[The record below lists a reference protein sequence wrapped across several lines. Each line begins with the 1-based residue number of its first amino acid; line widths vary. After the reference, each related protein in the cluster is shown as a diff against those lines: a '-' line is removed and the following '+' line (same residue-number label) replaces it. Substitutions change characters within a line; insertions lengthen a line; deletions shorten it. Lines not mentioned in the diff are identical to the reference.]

1 MTARNAE
8 FIGWRDRGLV
18 KPGYLADLNLIDLD
32 KAGLPPP
39 HVVRD
44 LPANGSRLLQS
55 CAAYRYTIK
64 SGRVSFRDGE
74 STGELTGR
82 LIRGEL
88 RAPAT

>member
-1 MTARNAE
+1 
-8 FIGWRDRGLV
+8 LV

-55 CAAYRYTIK
+55 CTAYRYTIK
-64 SGRVSFRDGE
+64 SGLVSFDQGE
-74 STGELTGR
+74 STGQLSGR
-82 LIRGEL
+82 LIRGE
-88 RAPAT
+88 RSAPAN